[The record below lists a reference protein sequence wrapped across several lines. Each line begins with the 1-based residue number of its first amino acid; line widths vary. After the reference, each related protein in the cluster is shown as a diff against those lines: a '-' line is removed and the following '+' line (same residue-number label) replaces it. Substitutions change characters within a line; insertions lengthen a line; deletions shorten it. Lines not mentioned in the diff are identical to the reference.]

1 MQKTFAVPFGAWI
14 KILLKFMAGALVPGF
29 GFQKEI
35 IHGSSRFMK
44 KEEHTTRNNQTA
56 SSGL

>member
-44 KEEHTTRNNQTA
+44 KEEHTTRNN
-56 SSGL
+56 